1 MNNKI
6 KNKNITDILCELATG
21 DAFGISKL
29 MLRCPMMHAILSK
42 KREVDFSDLP
52 PEQIVS
58 IIQHTSLEDWLDGK
72 DVKKLLKISE
82 RTLQTLRSNGTLAYS
97 KIGGKLYYR
106 RQDLQNLLADKYLV
120 NKNESNYEYKNY

>member
-97 KIGGKLYYR
+97 KLNGKLYYR
-106 RQDLQNLLADKYLV
+106 RQDLQELLSNNYIYL
-120 NKNESNYEYKNY
+120 NKQKKNER